1 MIPAQPFL
9 VLLLLCLVALGCF
22 KAGPIVCR
30 VARRLSRGDFAALC
44 VLMVACAI
52 CAQKPSPGP
61 AIRLDSLIADA
72 GCYATNDVFHVA
84 ATNAPAYAAID
95 FSTSPVLVYARMRGL
110 TNALDWAELTPRRLF
125 GDLPADY
132 AIANATNYD
141 YIVYL
146 DYIPPSPVHTNG
158 VFELHGFIL
167 IEDVATR
174 GAGFINS
181 LPEIGN

>member
-9 VLLLLCLVALGCF
+9 VLLLFCLVALGCF
-22 KAGPIVCR
+22 KAGPIICR

-61 AIRLDSLIADA
+61 VIRLDSLIADA

-84 ATNAPAYAAID
+84 ATNAPAYAALD

-141 YIVYL
+141 YMIYL

-158 VFELHGFIL
+158 VFELRGFVI
-167 IEDVATR
+167 DGYPGSRAS
-174 GAGFINS
+174 GFINS
-181 LPEIGN
+181 QPKLED